1 MTIPL
6 EPNSMVSEQ
15 YIARFTDDTSPEFL
29 VASTGWSCSCF
40 ISVLHVSLSSSLFC
54 RSLSRPVSAAHTHG
68 EARLVLTRLPVLGA
82 GYDVGSRQVDGML
95 PRRGTGEDG
104 LPITQEFTVR
114 FHPNGPQTEPKM
126 ATLVCLHPHSLP
138 PSPQVRR
145 AVARAALKRQEAHL
159 CACDCVA
166 VPACVQVI
174 DAEDNWKW
182 TYKITGRT

>member
-68 EARLVLTRLPVLGA
+68 EARLVLTWLPVLGA

-138 PSPQVRR
+138 PSLLKYAGLWQGLPSNARKLIFVR
-145 AVARAALKRQEAHL
+145 VIVCL
-159 CACDCVA
+159 CLRVC
-166 VPACVQVI
+166 
-174 DAEDNWKW
+174 
-182 TYKITGRT
+182 R